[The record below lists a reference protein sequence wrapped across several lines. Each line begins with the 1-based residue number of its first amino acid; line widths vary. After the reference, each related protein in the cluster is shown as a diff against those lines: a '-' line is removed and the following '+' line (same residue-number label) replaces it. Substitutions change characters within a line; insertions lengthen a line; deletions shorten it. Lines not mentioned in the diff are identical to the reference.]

1 MSHRPECRR
10 LCRRLSETLHPFSDL
25 ASDSV
30 TEEIEKNLLIA
41 LSQVFREVKRWT
53 HQLDSNEQELLA
65 EPANDSQCLVATN
78 SNSNDHRCLDNIIGD
93 LMRLLALNSRYS
105 QHLAGN
111 ILVAVSEFLLTSD
124 SGWDDFMH
132 LLCVSLEI
140 AICNSLRYLEVRYL
154 DYDSSTSESLL
165 KTKLK
170 SANWSVVAAIFRVL
184 RNIQKYLK
192 QECDDKTMIP
202 YLDSVSSLMNLPWD
216 VLRDIYFGH
225 STEALKG
232 NDDLRKAEQREITMF
247 FGNLVQFLSSSF
259 EHSIVLEDRVG
270 YSPFICRIINLVTK
284 LTAFC
289 HIKLQ
294 SPEHVRISNYFRHK
308 VLMLMVKLCS
318 NINIEKTMPV
328 TFIHLIHKYFED
340 LLSQPI
346 CGVKLDRAGFMEG
359 SPFCTSISDP
369 EKQTMLHSHL
379 QRLAIFLFLKCSLSF
394 ASMKKESPDEAQITH
409 NSENCS
415 TSTGFIK
422 LHEWLK
428 VHFLADI
435 LANDEPYFERC
446 VRFSLSFLQLFMHED
461 DILFDMLLQL
471 FHVPFYPDRQIIK
484 NESLAKV
491 ENNLVFLAS
500 DLFNPVHLFHLFLS
514 EILYDHQVLLDYLIS
529 KDTGSSCAEYLLR
542 SLRIICNSWSLFVE
556 FPGSEQGLG
565 QLCPKRTSF
574 MAAKDCLISLR
585 TSINSLNKKNLFP
598 YNPQVLLRRLVRF
611 EELCILTMN

>member
-1 MSHRPECRR
+1 
-10 LCRRLSETLHPFSDL
+10 
-25 ASDSV
+25 
-30 TEEIEKNLLIA
+30 
-41 LSQVFREVKRWT
+41 
-53 HQLDSNEQELLA
+53 
-65 EPANDSQCLVATN
+65 
-78 SNSNDHRCLDNIIGD
+78 
-93 LMRLLALNSRYS
+93 MRLLALNSRYS

-446 VRFSLSFLQLFMHED
+446 
-461 DILFDMLLQL
+461 
-471 FHVPFYPDRQIIK
+471 
-484 NESLAKV
+484 
-491 ENNLVFLAS
+491 
-500 DLFNPVHLFHLFLS
+500 
-514 EILYDHQVLLDYLIS
+514 ILYDHQVLLDYLIS

-574 MAAKDCLISLR
+574 MAAMDCLISLR

-611 EELCILTMN
+611 EELCILAMN